1 MATTFLFSYKDNE
14 TERIWRRRSIEDC
27 KLKNQDLQ
35 KMASTIY
42 ISISQFYR
50 IIHRQ
55 QLNRTSSPYAL
66 RPSSHPRGRLS

>member
-42 ISISQFYR
+42 ISKI
-50 IIHRQ
+50 
-55 QLNRTSSPYAL
+55 
-66 RPSSHPRGRLS
+66 